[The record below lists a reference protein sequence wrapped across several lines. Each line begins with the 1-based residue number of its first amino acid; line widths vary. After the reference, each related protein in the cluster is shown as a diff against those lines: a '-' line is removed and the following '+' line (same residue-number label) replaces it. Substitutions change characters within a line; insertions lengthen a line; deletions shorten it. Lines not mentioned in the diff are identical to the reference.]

1 MSWESLQSLFVKPI
15 PITGFGRLGML
26 LPLVL
31 SISIVYKTIRCD
43 RVGQIPAASIMLC
56 FTILVCMGLIGAF
69 LLAMFNLLA

>member
-1 MSWESLQSLFVKPI
+1 MGVELLQSLFVQPI

-26 LPLVL
+26 LPLIL

-43 RVGQIPAASIMLC
+43 RVGQIPAASLFLC
-56 FTILVCMGLIGAF
+56 FTILVCMGLIGVF